1 MTAKPNKI
9 RQVVFLAQATVDRYE
24 KLAQQMGYRRAE
36 LYRAAICSGFTRAAV
51 WTRRFNDDAAA
62 TDEAAERLDDLF
74 SEEDDASAR
83 EAAAGLAEF
92 AAVLVRRTP
101 GLGPGKFRQLL
112 KASAAGLDAH
122 QAMRLVD
129 RLTLKFFPKFKIG
142 PAPGAESGSAFAV
155 VGMLDSFAAKL
166 IEQNPEMSAEDFEEL
181 VGLWA
186 GAAGLPDERAAEEV
200 RRLVQASFR
209 IR

>member
-36 LYRAAICSGFTRAAV
+36 LYRAALCSGFTRAAV
-51 WTRRFNDDAAA
+51 WARRFNDDAAA

-74 SEEDDASAR
+74 SEEDD
-83 EAAAGLAEF
+83 AAGLAEF

-142 PAPGAESGSAFAV
+142 PVPGAESGSAFAV

-166 IEQNPEMSAEDFEEL
+166 IEQNPEMSAEDFKEL